1 MNVNLELYKVFYH
14 VAKNRNITKTANE
27 ILISQPSISKAI
39 KNLEEQ
45 IGCQL
50 FIRTKYGVI
59 LTEEGSILY
68 EYIKTAIESIETA
81 ESKIK
86 NLINL
91 EEGILNIG
99 ISHTL
104 TQKYLMNYIEKYHM
118 LYPKIKIKI
127 TTGPTQSLIT
137 KARNGNIDFIILNLP
152 YIIPSDFDTHKL
164 KKIRDAFFAT
174 KAFNNLKNKTISL
187 KDINNYPTILIS
199 KGSNTRYFLDNF
211 ASSNNININPE
222 IELASYSLV
231 YEFTKLG
238 LGIGY
243 LTKDFLEDEL
253 KNKELFEIKV
263 NPPIPSRE
271 IGLIHCNNKSLSNAS
286 KKFIELLKSKD
297 LN

>member
-1 MNVNLELYKVFYH
+1 MNVNLELYRIFYY
-14 VAKNRNITKTANE
+14 VAKNKNITKTANE

-59 LTEEGSILY
+59 LTEEGNVLY

-81 ESKIK
+81 ESKLK

-104 TQKYLMNYIEKYHM
+104 TQKYLMEYIEKFHT

-137 KARNGNIDFIILNLP
+137 KARNGNIDFIILNMP
-152 YIIPSDFDTHKL
+152 YIIPNDFDVQNL

-174 KAFNNLKNKTISL
+174 KEFEYLKNKTINL

-211 ASSNNININPE
+211 AASNNIIINPE

-243 LTKDFLEDEL
+243 LTKDFLEKEL
-253 KNKELFEIKV
+253 MNKELFEIKI

-271 IGLIHCNNKSLSNAS
+271 IGLIHCNNKSLSNAA
-286 KKFIELLKSKD
+286 KKFINIIKNKD